1 MKAGWFGQP
10 GETARE
16 EIGELFRQM
25 HKPMY
30 RVAKAITHNEADA
43 EDIVMAVFTKII
55 PEDEGPR
62 KFQNPRAYLF
72 QSVVNQAIKVL
83 KWRERKSEDDME
95 GLELP
100 APETGEDVIHLR
112 EALAAMD
119 PELVAVF
126 DLYYNHG
133 YSHKDIG
140 RLQNKSTIAVG
151 VQLHRARKAVRKQ
164 IRIQE
169 KERETQEKKHQRDRS
184 VGLAKDFGR

>member
-72 QSVVNQAIKVL
+72 QQDVV
-83 KWRERKSEDDME
+83 
-95 GLELP
+95 P
-100 APETGEDVIHLR
+100 
-112 EALAAMD
+112 
-119 PELVAVF
+119 LVVV
-126 DLYYNHG
+126 
-133 YSHKDIG
+133 
-140 RLQNKSTIAVG
+140 RW
-151 VQLHRARKAVRKQ
+151 AVRDQ
-164 IRIQE
+164 AV
-169 KERETQEKKHQRDRS
+169 TSRDVS
-184 VGLAKDFGR
+184 S